1 MMKNKTKLDRA
12 LTDNKR
18 ERNRNANY
26 LKMM

>member
-18 ERNRNANY
+18 KRNRNANY